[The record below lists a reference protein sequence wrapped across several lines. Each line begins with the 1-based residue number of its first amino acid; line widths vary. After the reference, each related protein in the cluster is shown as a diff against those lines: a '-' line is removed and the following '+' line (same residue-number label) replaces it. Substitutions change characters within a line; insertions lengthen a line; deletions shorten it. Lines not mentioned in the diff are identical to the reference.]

1 MITEYPVGI
10 KSFDESPITGFKH
23 SEYHSDEILHRII
36 LLSNYEHSEHIS
48 DSEFSELLETLN
60 QSNKISFLGSNFNQQ
75 NLNLNNKNFPPTN
88 GFTFEND
95 SSDHI

>member
-48 DSEFSELLETLN
+48 DSEFSELLETNRENTERKLIN
-60 QSNKISFLGSNFNQQ
+60 SLINDQCLMINKINIKL
-75 NLNLNNKNFPPTN
+75 
-88 GFTFEND
+88 
-95 SSDHI
+95 IC